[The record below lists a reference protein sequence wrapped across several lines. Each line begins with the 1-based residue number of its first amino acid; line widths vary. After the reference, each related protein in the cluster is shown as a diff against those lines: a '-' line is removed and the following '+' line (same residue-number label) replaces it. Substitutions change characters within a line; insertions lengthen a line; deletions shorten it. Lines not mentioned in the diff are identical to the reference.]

1 MSLGR
6 YKAKLNLTIAGL
18 LKQLGIENQP
28 YALKGFVY
36 LDGTEP
42 GFPTYTPPAGVR
54 AIEVEVIGAGG
65 GGGGADGQNTTDD
78 GYAGGGGGGGWAR
91 AFITSLASSYTYA
104 VGAGGAGGAAGNNAG
119 ATGGTTSF
127 TGSGVTVQATG
138 GTGGAGVLSTSSN
151 SSLAGVGGLGSL
163 TGISG
168 FIGGGIQGTRSRY
181 LSTNN
186 GVCSIA
192 YKGYC
197 PLIGMSSQPAYG
209 GANGSVNVTA
219 ASGSLLGEG
228 GNGAISANTTS
239 NYAGGAGFK
248 GGIKITEY
256 Y

>member
-28 YALKGFVY
+28 YALKGIVY

-54 AIEVEVIGAGG
+54 AIEVEVIAAGG

-78 GYAGGGGGGGWAR
+78 GFAGGGGGGGWAR

-119 ATGGTTSF
+119 ATGGTSSF
-127 TGSGVTVQATG
+127 TGGGVTIDATG
-138 GTGGAGVLSTSSN
+138 GTGGAGVLSTASN
-151 SSLAGVGGLGSL
+151 SSLSGIGGVGSL

-168 FIGGGIQGTRSRY
+168 RIGGGIQGTRSRY
-181 LSTNN
+181 LAATN
-186 GVCSIA
+186 GLCSVA

-197 PLIGMSSQPAYG
+197 PLIGMSGVVAYG
-209 GANGSVNVTA
+209 SNGSGNLTGSA
-219 ASGSLLGEG
+219 GSLIGEG
-228 GNGAISANTTS
+228 GNGAVSSNSTANS
-239 NYAGGAGFK
+239 AGGAGFK